1 MENTIEL
8 IRKQHEVLVNVIRWL
23 DHMKYSNTQI
33 RDDVDTI
40 LNHSKKLEE
49 ASELELTKI
58 TYTGKED

>member
-23 DHMKYSNTQI
+23 DHMKYSNTRI

-40 LNHSKKLEE
+40 LNHSKRLEE

-58 TYTGKED
+58 TYTKKEE

>member
-8 IRKQHEVLVNVIRWL
+8 IKKQHEVLVNVIRWL

>member
-8 IRKQHEVLVNVIRWL
+8 IKKQHEVLVNVIRWL

-40 LNHSKKLEE
+40 LNHSKRLEK

>member
-40 LNHSKKLEE
+40 LNHSKRL
-49 ASELELTKI
+49 
-58 TYTGKED
+58 